1 MRVDSVSR
9 SFVSGN
15 GVGGVLSFTA
25 REPLSVGPMGI
36 FWEAY
41 VADYL

>member
-1 MRVDSVSR
+1 MRVDSFSR

-25 REPLSVGPMGI
+25 WEPFQLGQ
-36 FWEAY
+36 
-41 VADYL
+41 